1 MLAGSGNFGTPCERT
16 QDEKARSPDALV
28 LPWSEEFTTV
38 LVAVVEPVATP
49 GVDGLAQ
56 AASPNPAITAMSA
69 RVPPR
74 RGVSRPVT
82 CLIRSRSISTTVL
95 HREWSR
101 FGSSCYLNVTREAAT
116 SPFRATWAVE
126 PDPAKLNTRDSINNL
141 RVGSMQRT

>member
-1 MLAGSGNFGTPCERT
+1 MLVGSGNFGTPCERT

-28 LPWSEEFTTV
+28 LPWAEDLATV

-56 AASPNPAITAMSA
+56 AESPNPAITAMSA

-74 RGVSRPVT
+74 RGVSRPVK
-82 CLIRSRSISTTVL
+82 CLIHSRSISTTVL

-101 FGSSCYLNVTREAAT
+101 FGSSCYLNVTRGAAT
-116 SPFRATWAVE
+116 CH
-126 PDPAKLNTRDSINNL
+126 
-141 RVGSMQRT
+141 